1 MNQTIL
7 KSDVYQIQLEPLTQ
21 AHFAVLTQVCEEDNL
36 SQDVF
41 NSVPYPSQLQVYIN
55 TALEQQKQGSRL
67 AYVVTDLNTGEVI
80 GTTSFHDIQAQI
92 PRYEIGYTW
101 YAKRFQRSYVNRV
114 CKYLLLNHAFEQFQA
129 RVVGFRTDHLNRIS
143 QKAIENLGAKHD
155 GVLRSHMLRKDG
167 TLRDT
172 YVYSI
177 LDTEWPELKKQLEQ
191 KILKYSDRA
200 EFEI

>member
-7 KSDVYQIQLEPLTQ
+7 KSDVYHIQLEPMTQ
-21 AHFAVLTQVCEEDNL
+21 AHFAALKRVCEESDL
-36 SQDVF
+36 SQDIF
-41 NSVPYPSQLQVYIN
+41 NSVPYPSQLQAYIS
-55 TALEQQKQGSRL
+55 TAVEQQKQGSRL
-67 AYVVTDLNTGEVI
+67 AYVVIDLNTRELI

-114 CKYLLLNHAFEQFQA
+114 CKYLLLSHAFEQLNA
-129 RVVGFRTDHLNRIS
+129 RVVGFRTDHLNQVS

-155 GVLRSHMLRKDG
+155 GVLRAHMLRKDG

-177 LDTEWPELKKQLEQ
+177 LASEWPELKKQLQ
-191 KILKYSDRA
+191 HKILKYSDWT

>member
-7 KSDVYQIQLEPLTQ
+7 KSDVYHIQLEPMTQ
-21 AHFAVLTQVCEEDNL
+21 AHFATLKRVCEESDL
-36 SQDVF
+36 SQDIF
-41 NSVPYPSQLQVYIN
+41 NSVPYPHQLQAYIS

-67 AYVVTDLNTGEVI
+67 AYVVTDLNTGEVM
-80 GTTSFHDIQAQI
+80 GATSFHDIQAQI

-114 CKYLLLNHAFEQFQA
+114 CKYLLLSHAFEQLNA
-129 RVVGFRTDHLNRIS
+129 RVVGFRTDHLNQVS

-155 GVLRSHMLRKDG
+155 GVLRAHMLRKDG

-177 LDTEWPELKKQLEQ
+177 LASEWPELRKQLQQ
-191 KILKYSDRA
+191 KILKYSDWA